1 MKTKPVLLW
10 TAIAAFLVIFI
21 GLVFLPA
28 ILSSNLLKP
37 RILKSVNRHLP
48 GRLQVAEWTFKWFS
62 GITARGIR
70 YDPRA
75 EGFFIE
81 VAEVKGYRGLFQL
94 MVNAGHLGGVEVV
107 EPQVVFYLD
116 DTLQP
121 ASSEKSEPRSPAGPP
136 PFSGILKITDGSI
149 RTIRRAAKEKTV
161 IKDLDLLLDISDI
174 KKPITYRLF
183 LTSGDAVGRFSGE
196 GTLTLSAD
204 HPLDLR
210 AVQSDARLKITN
222 WELEE
227 VLAILASRSTL
238 PSGKGRLNAELS
250 LQGSSAE
257 ALDIKARFSLKRLEL
272 WGGPLAADR
281 PRITGIDT
289 QIDGTIHQGVL
300 YLNQLRLQSSLAN
313 GSARGSFAGR
323 AQNQF
328 QVSADISLAEV
339 FSQLPRTL
347 KLQEGITLSEGTLA
361 WSASVKSTDLTT
373 AFDTAAR
380 IDRFRGVSRGKP
392 IAWNQPIS
400 LKARGEKNPQGYRI
414 DNLSLRSA
422 FLNADGRGDLSNM
435 EVTLSADLAT
445 ALKELKKFVAIK
457 AWTGS
462 GKIFAGLQVNE
473 TAAHTSAASLN
484 LDIRNL
490 TLNHHGVTIFPKQ
503 DATADMTA
511 TLRRGDG
518 SAAEFQQ
525 PVVTIQSSMARGK
538 FSASRFRVNADGLL
552 PAADVLSIDGHFN
565 LQQISNLLQNFKRLA
580 KKKRLAG
587 TAHLQASGSMDGQRL
602 VLDRMQVDT
611 RNFLYQDGPH
621 TLRDDRLT
629 LQTSGQLDFQTRSVY
644 LKPMDINGSPGTIR
658 IPELT
663 IADWSDLQKDLK
675 TQAKANLDLAKL
687 TRGYRDFIQLPENT
701 QISGKG
707 TFDLDLDFSSPQTQ
721 FLKVDADV
729 SSFQLSTESLPP
741 ISEDRVRLWAELRR
755 SPDGTAL
762 TIESLRLDATPFS
775 LSAAGKLD
783 QRGSRKMLA
792 ASGNINL
799 DLKLLSPY
807 LQKMVDPQIT
817 LTGKGDNP
825 FKLKMASGGSHWTD
839 ILKQTDFTGA
849 IRADSIDAFGLG
861 ISATEIPLRVADES
875 AMAKLA
881 ATANGG
887 QLNLQPTIDL
897 REEPYTLS
905 LPPDSTILKDV
916 EITDA
921 VAEKLMSKIHP
932 VFRDSVEAEGHVDL
946 YMQHFSWPLDNR
958 YRDKTAFAGT
968 LRLKGVRVNST
979 RLLSGLLARVGV
991 RSNEMNFGNLDID
1004 FVARNG
1010 RIETSPIRLEIDGYP
1025 IELHGSV
1032 GFDKSLD
1039 YTARLPITPMLVGNN
1054 AYPYL
1059 EGVTIN
1065 VPIRGDSAKPDIDEG
1080 SLQKATS
1087 DLVEQA
1093 LQKSVERGVQNL
1105 FEQLLQKK

>member
-1 MKTKPVLLW
+1 
-10 TAIAAFLVIFI
+10 
-21 GLVFLPA
+21 
-28 ILSSNLLKP
+28 
-37 RILKSVNRHLP
+37 
-48 GRLQVAEWTFKWFS
+48 
-62 GITARGIR
+62 
-70 YDPRA
+70 
-75 EGFFIE
+75 
-81 VAEVKGYRGLFQL
+81 
-94 MVNAGHLGGVEVV
+94 
-107 EPQVVFYLD
+107 
-116 DTLQP
+116 
-121 ASSEKSEPRSPAGPP
+121 
-136 PFSGILKITDGSI
+136 
-149 RTIRRAAKEKTV
+149 
-161 IKDLDLLLDISDI
+161 
-174 KKPITYRLF
+174 
-183 LTSGDAVGRFSGE
+183 
-196 GTLTLSAD
+196 
-204 HPLDLR
+204 
-210 AVQSDARLKITN
+210 
-222 WELEE
+222 
-227 VLAILASRSTL
+227 
-238 PSGKGRLNAELS
+238 
-250 LQGSSAE
+250 
-257 ALDIKARFSLKRLEL
+257 
-272 WGGPLAADR
+272 
-281 PRITGIDT
+281 
-289 QIDGTIHQGVL
+289 
-300 YLNQLRLQSSLAN
+300 
-313 GSARGSFAGR
+313 
-323 AQNQF
+323 
-328 QVSADISLAEV
+328 
-339 FSQLPRTL
+339 
-347 KLQEGITLSEGTLA
+347 
-361 WSASVKSTDLTT
+361 
-373 AFDTAAR
+373 
-380 IDRFRGVSRGKP
+380 
-392 IAWNQPIS
+392 
-400 LKARGEKNPQGYRI
+400 
-414 DNLSLRSA
+414 
-422 FLNADGRGDLSNM
+422 
-435 EVTLSADLAT
+435 
-445 ALKELKKFVAIK
+445 
-457 AWTGS
+457 
-462 GKIFAGLQVNE
+462 
-473 TAAHTSAASLN
+473 
-484 LDIRNL
+484 
-490 TLNHHGVTIFPKQ
+490 
-503 DATADMTA
+503 
-511 TLRRGDG
+511 
-518 SAAEFQQ
+518 
-525 PVVTIQSSMARGK
+525 
-538 FSASRFRVNADGLL
+538 
-552 PAADVLSIDGHFN
+552 
-565 LQQISNLLQNFKRLA
+565 
-580 KKKRLAG
+580 
-587 TAHLQASGSMDGQRL
+587 
-602 VLDRMQVDT
+602 
-611 RNFLYQDGPH
+611 
-621 TLRDDRLT
+621 
-629 LQTSGQLDFQTRSVY
+629 
-644 LKPMDINGSPGTIR
+644 MDINGSPGTIR